1 MLKKEIIVKVI
12 TKSSHLNAD
21 KPSNPQHGSFPGSLP
36 TWGGCRFVFGNEQK
50 YDWLV
55 VYDDFA
61 GELPLNCPQAH
72 TLLITSEPSSVKT
85 YESAYTRQFAYVLTG
100 QENWALKH
108 PGKIH
113 SQPALHWFYGVN
125 STKSRSYD
133 QIAQNPPID
142 KQQLISTV
150 TSSKRQKHTLHNKRY
165 HFIAQLEKKFPELD
179 RFGKGIREIQDKAEA
194 LDPYKYH
201 IAIENHICNHWWTEK
216 LSDAFLGMC
225 LPFYCGAPNASKYF
239 PEESFI
245 PIDMNDL
252 EGSYQIISDAIKNN
266 EYQKRLPAI
275 KEARKRVLEKYNLYS
290 TISQIIKKRHLNSLE
305 SNRGKIEIKSIKCRG
320 LLRRQPVYAILT
332 TFEKLRNR
340 VYNLI
345 QQYIDRVRSL

>member
-1 MLKKEIIVKVI
+1 MVEKEIIVKVI

-21 KPSNPQHGSFPGSLP
+21 KPSNLKHGGFPESLP
-36 TWGGCRFVFGNEQK
+36 TWSGCHFVFGNEQK

-55 VYDDFA
+55 VYDDFV

-108 PGKIH
+108 PGKIL

-125 STKSRSYD
+125 GKNSRSYD

-142 KQQLISTV
+142 KQKLISTV

-165 HFIAQLEKKFPELD
+165 HYIDQLEKKLPELD

-194 LDPYKYH
+194 LDAYKYH
-201 IAIENHICNHWWTEK
+201 IAIENHICDHWWTEK

-239 PEESFI
+239 PKESFI
-245 PIDMNDL
+245 PIDINDL

-275 KEARKRVLEKYNLYS
+275 KEARKRVLEKYNFYA
-290 TISQIIKKRHLNSLE
+290 TISQIIEKRHKSDLAYNQ
-305 SNRGKIEIKSIKCRG
+305 KHTAYKSIKCRH
-320 LLRRQPVYAILT
+320 LLRTHLT
-332 TFEKLRNR
+332 NLVFTTCEKIRNKA
-340 VYNLI
+340 YNL
-345 QQYIDRVRSL
+345 LK

>member
-1 MLKKEIIVKVI
+1 MVEKEIIVKVI

-21 KPSNPQHGSFPGSLP
+21 TPSNPKHGSFPDSLP
-36 TWGGCRFVFGNEQK
+36 TWSGCHFVFGNEQT

-55 VYDDFA
+55 VYDDFF
-61 GELPLNCPQAH
+61 GELPLKCPQAH

-125 STKSRSYD
+125 GKNSRSYD
-133 QIAQNPPID
+133 QIAQNPPLE

-165 HFIAQLEKKFPELD
+165 HYIAQLEKKLPELD

-194 LDPYKYH
+194 LDSYKYH
-201 IAIENHICNHWWTEK
+201 IAIENHICDHWWTEK

-239 PEESFI
+239 PKESFI
-245 PIDMNDL
+245 PIDINDL

-275 KEARKRVLEKYNLYS
+275 KEARKRVLEKYNFYA
-290 TISQIIKKRHLNSLE
+290 TISQTIEKRHMSDLAYNQ
-305 SNRGKIEIKSIKCRG
+305 KHIEYKSIKCRH
-320 LLRRQPVYAILT
+320 LLRTHLT
-332 TFEKLRNR
+332 NLVFTTCEKIRNKA
-340 VYNLI
+340 YNL
-345 QQYIDRVRSL
+345 LK